1 MRWQRG
7 HLRSRPPTWA
17 PGHLGSY
24 HVWQWPAGPHL
35 LPRHRPVQIID
46 ASRLCFASCFVWPT
60 SFQKRDSPTLIQLLS
75 LVTKNLRPPASTTT
89 TTANSKALDANS
101 TLLQHDTPS
110 SAASVSF
117 DTTLLLNRCNQ
128 LRSSSNPRTSTPPIT
143 IITASN
149 RALEDCN
156 TTLLRLP
163 HLYLSTRRSFW
174 IASDNLSHFRYSPAD
189 LL

>member
-1 MRWQRG
+1 MVAQLKKEGSMRWQRG

-24 HVWQWPAGPHL
+24 HVRQWPAGPHL

-60 SFQKRDSPTLIQLLS
+60 PFQKRDSPTLIQLLS

-110 SAASVSF
+110 SAAFVSI
-117 DTTLLLNRCNQ
+117 DTTLLLNCCSQ

-143 IITASN
+143 IN
-149 RALEDCN
+149 HCEQ
-156 TTLLRLP
+156 
-163 HLYLSTRRSFW
+163 
-174 IASDNLSHFRYSPAD
+174 
-189 LL
+189 